1 MCQLL
6 DCGPFHNH
14 FMLQCRSEC
23 FQLNWK
29 YFGQITAV
37 LSLQNFSWSALVEP
51 SAKIIFFAVVKG
63 PQNPS
68 LPPHCG
74 VCGGGSWATRIWR
87 LLRKRWRKRCQQRRA
102 NNNSDG
108 LTTCQCVSCRSSYR
122 QHSSSY
128 TKPLPTTNFI
138 TIQYADALKADGYFT
153 LLHRLHDI
161 KILLKQEWRQP
172 QQRHCVPHCRVLLPG
187 QLLRWSRW
195 PSILWRQLQPSY
207 SHKRR

>member
-1 MCQLL
+1 MINVPLRVRL
-6 DCGPFHNH
+6 GKD
-14 FMLQCRSEC
+14 
-23 FQLNWK
+23 
-29 YFGQITAV
+29 Y
-37 LSLQNFSWSALVEP
+37 
-51 SAKIIFFAVVKG
+51 VVKG
-63 PQNPS
+63 LLDPS
-68 LPPHCG
+68 PPALRGLRGRQLGH
-74 VCGGGSWATRIWR
+74 TYN
-87 LLRKRWRKRCQQRRA
+87 LMRKRWRKRCQQRRA

-138 TIQYADALKADGYFT
+138 TIQYADALKADGYFR

-187 QLLRWSRW
+187 QLLR
-195 PSILWRQLQPSY
+195 
-207 SHKRR
+207 